1 MKLWQQQKLARMC
14 SNRNSHSLLVR
25 IMKNVIAILEDWFF
39 FLLYFFLNKTVPIY
53 DPESVFRDIYLSKV
67 ENLHTQ
73 KNSHANVYCSF
84 IHDDQNF
91 EVTKM
96 FFSRWTDKLIGV
108 QPDNRILFSDEKKWV
123 VKTCSVQFS
132 CSVMSNS
139 LQPRGLQHFRL
150 PCPSPTPRAC
160 SNSCPSSWWC
170 HLIISSSVIPF
181 SSFIQSFSAS
191 GSFPT
196 SQFSSGGQSI
206 GVLASASVLPS
217 NEYSGLISL
226 RIDWLDILVV
236 QGTLKSLLQHRGSKA
251 SIPQH
256 LAFFIVQLSH
266 PYMITGKDPDA
277 GKDWRQKEKGMTED
291 EMIR

>member
-53 DPESVFRDIYLSKV
+53 DPESLFRDIYLSKV

-170 HLIISSSVIPF
+170 HPTISSSVVPF
-181 SSFIQSFSAS
+181 SSRLQSFQAS
-191 GSFPT
+191 RSFLV
-196 SQFSSGGQSI
+196 SRSS
-206 GVLASASVLPS
+206 
-217 NEYSGLISL
+217 
-226 RIDWLDILVV
+226 
-236 QGTLKSLLQHRGSKA
+236 H
-251 SIPQH
+251 
-256 LAFFIVQLSH
+256 
-266 PYMITGKDPDA
+266 
-277 GKDWRQKEKGMTED
+277 
-291 EMIR
+291 